1 MMTMLITGMVF
12 VPAML
17 GIGLAMFGGSQTQEA

>member
-17 GIGLAMFGGSQTQEA
+17 GIGLAVLGGDQTKMA